1 MLPLRYARGWRAVSI
16 VLLIVVMAAAVAPV
30 VWLWPD
36 RVRLVAW
43 FGAID
48 KWMHGITFAV
58 LALWFSG
65 QYRRDSYWRIAVG
78 LIAFGLLIELCQR
91 MVSYRSSEWF
101 DVAANTAGIIVG
113 LAIATAGVGGWSLR
127 FESWLNSRRA

>member
-1 MLPLRYARGWRAVSI
+1 
-16 VLLIVVMAAAVAPV
+16 MAAAVAPV